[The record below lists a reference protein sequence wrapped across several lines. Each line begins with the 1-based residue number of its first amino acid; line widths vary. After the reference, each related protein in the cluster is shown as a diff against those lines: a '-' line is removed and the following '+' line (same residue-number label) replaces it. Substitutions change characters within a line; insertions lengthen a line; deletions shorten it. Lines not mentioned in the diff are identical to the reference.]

1 LHVEAEGEEGREEKG
16 REEKRREEKRRE
28 EKRRVLFPGRL
39 TAVRNSFKRVG
50 GKIVEMRRRPL
61 G

>member
-1 LHVEAEGEEGREEKG
+1 LHVEAEGEE
-16 REEKRREEKRRE
+16 RREEKRRE
-28 EKRRVLFPGRL
+28 EKRRVLFPGHL